1 MLAGRAACP
10 FEHAQGEPRK
20 AVHIQSRHAGEIRP
34 IRKSK
39 FGIKRHLIRGEQ
51 DEGRTVGFGFQF
63 RRDFFKTA
71 PRFARPGPAQNHS
84 ERHAHHSVPKTLI
97 LLSHGGKPANNRQKS
112 AHEPCTRVAGPF
124 LSPPTPRAG
133 TISHNRASLSLHGSP
148 FSFYPACPLK
158 KRITEATREISE
170 EGFTVK
176 NRDWNNRE
184 LLNEWREEWANYANR
199 ALEHAGI
206 EERITH
212 LSHEAR
218 GLEILPTVHLDHV
231 AHEMEMRGIQTD
243 RGNINRERQEYN
255 RVVLDLHKYREEKKA
270 LEEKQQQE
278 RFSTP
283 SERVQL
289 QEASKYL
296 KAEPSFKNVSER
308 LQQLDK
314 WEKSLDNNSQ
324 YLRWKDQ
331 TIEKAGEHFRWI
343 HSFEEERIRQEQQR
357 IENSNWL
364 NPIKI
369 KQNKAIKGQAEKQI
383 AHLKARSSSMITS

>member
-1 MLAGRAACP
+1 
-10 FEHAQGEPRK
+10 
-20 AVHIQSRHAGEIRP
+20 
-34 IRKSK
+34 
-39 FGIKRHLIRGEQ
+39 
-51 DEGRTVGFGFQF
+51 
-63 RRDFFKTA
+63 
-71 PRFARPGPAQNHS
+71 
-84 ERHAHHSVPKTLI
+84 
-97 LLSHGGKPANNRQKS
+97 
-112 AHEPCTRVAGPF
+112 
-124 LSPPTPRAG
+124 
-133 TISHNRASLSLHGSP
+133 
-148 FSFYPACPLK
+148 
-158 KRITEATREISE
+158 
-170 EGFTVK
+170 
-176 NRDWNNRE
+176 
-184 LLNEWREEWANYANR
+184 
-199 ALEHAGI
+199 
-206 EERITH
+206 
-212 LSHEAR
+212 
-218 GLEILPTVHLDHV
+218 
-231 AHEMEMRGIQTD
+231 MRGIQTD

-343 HSFEEERIRQEQQR
+343 HSFEERIGKEQQR

-369 KQNKAIKGQAEKQI
+369 KQNKAIKEQAEKQI